1 MSKQTSVSK
10 RSYQQRASSYKR
22 NFGTPTP
29 PPGPMALPSM
39 SGAGGTS
46 FSRTT
51 YRSEIQ
57 TSGSG
62 AGGASSSGAGYSGGA
77 GFGGEERFT
86 SVRSVPLTSAP
97 VSMSE
102 INQMAGTMGSDFHSM
117 RMNEKTEM
125 QTLNTRLAG
134 FIQKVRALEQ
144 ANKVLE
150 VKLEQLQAI
159 NPERIGAM
167 YEDELA
173 RLRCQIEELQHEK
186 ANLRLQLDN
195 AYQEIEK
202 LNSKLE
208 EEIVTR
214 REIEEDLN
222 NARKDC
228 DDATLS
234 RLDLES
240 RIKALQ
246 EEIEFLNRVHNEEVS
261 ELHSRLRNTE
271 VRIDMAPGPDL
282 EALLEEMR
290 LQYENMNKRNHANS
304 ERMFQ
309 EKVTGLQEAA
319 ARNDEALRGARQ
331 EVNEVRKEMQS
342 VTFEMEALRGTNDAL
357 RRNINELEDRYNR
370 DVADYQETILSMQNE
385 CDDLKKKMAEHLRQY
400 QDLMGVKVALDMEI
414 SMYRKLLEGEESRLS
429 ESVEKM
435 KQATYKYTT
444 GAAAAASSSSSS
456 SNNRSSMMMQA
467 GSSSSQ
473 QMKQSDIDEL
483 ETITKK
489 KLVVTTIETKDGK
502 VISETEDVRELN
514 G

>member
-1 MSKQTSVSK
+1 MSKQVSK
-10 RSYQQRASSYKR
+10 KTFQQRSSSYKR
-22 NFGTPTP
+22 NFGTP
-29 PPGPMALPSM
+29 PPGPMPLPNLS
-39 SGAGGTS
+39 SLGAGTS
-46 FSRTT
+46 GSFTRTT
-51 YRSEIQ
+51 YRSEVSGGPS
-57 TSGSG
+57 TSSHFSTNQYGG
-62 AGGASSSGAGYSGGA
+62 TPAFEERVTRERHVPVGAS
-77 GFGGEERFT
+77 
-86 SVRSVPLTSAP
+86 

-102 INQMAGTMGSDFHSM
+102 INQMAGQMGVDFQQQ

-173 RLRCQIEELQHEK
+173 RLRSQIESLQHEK

-228 DDATLS
+228 DDAALS
-234 RLDLES
+234 RMDLES
-240 RIKALQ
+240 RIRALQ
-246 EEIEFLNRVHNEEVS
+246 EEIEFLNRVHNEEVT
-261 ELHSRLRNTE
+261 ELHNRLRNTE

-290 LQYENMNKRNHANS
+290 QQYENMNRRNHANT
-304 ERMFQ
+304 EKMFQ
-309 EKVTGLQEAA
+309 EKVSGLQDAA
-319 ARNDEALRGARQ
+319 IKNDEALRGARQ

-342 VTFEMEALRGTNDAL
+342 LTFEMEALRGTNEAL
-357 RRNINELEDRYNR
+357 RRSIGELEERYNR
-370 DVADYQETILSMQNE
+370 DVSDYQETILSMQNE
-385 CDDLKKKMAEHLRQY
+385 CDDLKRKMADHLRQY

-414 SMYRKLLEGEESRLS
+414 TMYRKLLEGEESRLTD
-429 ESVEKM
+429 SVEKI
-435 KQATYKYTT
+435 KQTTYKYTQGNSE
-444 GAAAAASSSSSS
+444 GAGP
-456 SNNRSSMMMQA
+456 SNMRM
-467 GSSSSQ
+467 Q
-473 QMKQSDIDEL
+473 QMTSNDIDEL

-514 G
+514 Q

>member
-1 MSKQTSVSK
+1 
-10 RSYQQRASSYKR
+10 
-22 NFGTPTP
+22 
-29 PPGPMALPSM
+29 
-39 SGAGGTS
+39 
-46 FSRTT
+46 
-51 YRSEIQ
+51 
-57 TSGSG
+57 
-62 AGGASSSGAGYSGGA
+62 
-77 GFGGEERFT
+77 
-86 SVRSVPLTSAP
+86 
-97 VSMSE
+97 
-102 INQMAGTMGSDFHSM
+102 MAGQMGVDFQQQ

-173 RLRCQIEELQHEK
+173 RLRSQIESLQHEK
-186 ANLRLQLDN
+186 ANLRIQLDN
-195 AYQEIEK
+195 AYMEIEK

-228 DDATLS
+228 DDAALS
-234 RLDLES
+234 RMDLES
-240 RIKALQ
+240 RIRALQ
-246 EEIEFLNRVHNEEVS
+246 EEIEFLNRVHNEEVT
-261 ELHSRLRNTE
+261 ELHNRLRNTE

-290 LQYENMNKRNHANS
+290 LQYENMNKRNHANT
-304 ERMFQ
+304 EKMFQ
-309 EKVTGLQEAA
+309 EKVSGLQDAA
-319 ARNDEALRGARQ
+319 VKNDEALRGARQ

-342 VTFEMEALRGTNDAL
+342 LTFEMEALRGTNEAL
-357 RRNINELEDRYNR
+357 RRSIGELEDRYNR

-385 CDDLKKKMAEHLRQY
+385 CDDLKRKMADHLRQY

-414 SMYRKLLEGEESRLS
+414 SMYRKLLEGEENRLT

-435 KQATYKYTT
+435 KAATFKYTQGNSQ
-444 GAAAAASSSSSS
+444 GAGP
-456 SNNRSSMMMQA
+456 SNMRTMTSN
-467 GSSSSQ
+467 
-473 QMKQSDIDEL
+473 DIDEL

-514 G
+514 Q

>member
-1 MSKQTSVSK
+1 MSKQVSK
-10 RSYQQRASSYKR
+10 KTFQQRSSSYKR
-22 NFGTPTP
+22 NFGTP
-29 PPGPMALPSM
+29 PPGPMPLPNLTNV
-39 SGAGGTS
+39 GAGTS
-46 FSRTT
+46 GSFTRTT
-51 YRSEIQ
+51 YRSEVNGGPS
-57 TSGSG
+57 TSSHYSTTQYGG
-62 AGGASSSGAGYSGGA
+62 TPAFEERVTRERHVPVGAS
-77 GFGGEERFT
+77 
-86 SVRSVPLTSAP
+86 

-102 INQMAGTMGSDFHSM
+102 INQMAGQMGVDFQQQ

-173 RLRCQIEELQHEK
+173 RLRSQIESLQHEK

-228 DDATLS
+228 DDAALS
-234 RLDLES
+234 RMDLES
-240 RIKALQ
+240 RIRALQ
-246 EEIEFLNRVHNEEVS
+246 EEIEFLNRVHNEEVT
-261 ELHSRLRNTE
+261 ELHNRLRNTE

-290 LQYENMNKRNHANS
+290 QQYENMNRRNHANT
-304 ERMFQ
+304 EKMFQ
-309 EKVTGLQEAA
+309 EKVSGLQDAA
-319 ARNDEALRGARQ
+319 IKNDEALRGARQ

-342 VTFEMEALRGTNDAL
+342 LTFEMEALRGTNEAL
-357 RRNINELEDRYNR
+357 RRSIGELEERYNR
-370 DVADYQETILSMQNE
+370 DVSDYQETILSMQNE
-385 CDDLKKKMAEHLRQY
+385 CDDLKRKMADHLRQY

-414 SMYRKLLEGEESRLS
+414 SMYRKLLEGEESRLT
-429 ESVEKM
+429 ESVEKI
-435 KQATYKYTT
+435 KAATFKYTQGNSD
-444 GAAAAASSSSSS
+444 GAGPSNMRMQQMS
-456 SNNRSSMMMQA
+456 SN
-467 GSSSSQ
+467 
-473 QMKQSDIDEL
+473 DIDEL

-514 G
+514 Q

>member
-1 MSKQTSVSK
+1 MSKQVSK

-29 PPGPMALPSM
+29 PPGPMPLPST
-39 SGAGGTS
+39 SGAGTS
-46 FSRTT
+46 SSYTRTT
-51 YRSEIQ
+51 YRSEIK
-57 TSGSG
+57 SGGTTTPG
-62 AGGASSSGAGYSGGA
+62 AGFSGGVRPTPSP
-77 GFGGEERFT
+77 FGGEERIT
-86 SVRSVPLTSAP
+86 SMRSIPVTSA

-102 INQMAGTMGSDFHSM
+102 INQMAGSMGSDFASM

-150 VKLEQLQAI
+150 VKLEQLQAL

-173 RLRCQIEELQHEK
+173 RLRAQIEELQHEK
-186 ANLRLQLDN
+186 SNLRIQLDN
-195 AYQEIEK
+195 AYLEIEK
-202 LNSKLE
+202 LNTKLE

-228 DDATLS
+228 DDATLG

-246 EEIEFLNRVHNEEVS
+246 EEIEFLNKVHNEEVA

-271 VRIDMAPGPDL
+271 IRIDMQPGPDL

-290 LQYENMNKRNHANS
+290 LQYENMNKRNQAS
-304 ERMFQ
+304 TEKMFQ

-319 ARNDEALRGARQ
+319 VRNDDALRSARQ

-342 VTFEMEALRGTNDAL
+342 ITFEMEALRGTNDAL
-357 RRNINELEDRYNR
+357 RRNIGELEDRYNR
-370 DVADYQETILSMQNE
+370 DTADYQETILSMQNE

-414 SMYRKLLEGEESRLS
+414 SMYRKLLEGEETRLN
-429 ESVEKM
+429 ESVEKI
-435 KQATYKYTT
+435 KAAQYKYT
-444 GAAAAASSSSSS
+444 
-456 SNNRSSMMMQA
+456 NQA
-467 GSSSSQ
+467 EVQKAGTSSQ
-473 QMKQSDIDEL
+473 MTMSAGNSSQMKQSDVDEL

>member
-1 MSKQTSVSK
+1 M
-10 RSYQQRASSYKR
+10 
-22 NFGTPTP
+22 GTN
-29 PPGPMALPSM
+29 A
-39 SGAGGTS
+39 GAGTS
-46 FSRTT
+46 GSFTRTT
-51 YRSEIQ
+51 YRSEVNGGPS
-57 TSGSG
+57 TSSHYSTSHYGG
-62 AGGASSSGAGYSGGA
+62 TPAYEERVTRERHVPVGASMG
-77 GFGGEERFT
+77 
-86 SVRSVPLTSAP
+86 
-97 VSMSE
+97 MSE
-102 INQMAGTMGSDFHSM
+102 INQTAGSMGSDFASM

-125 QTLNTRLAG
+125 QTLNTKLAG

-173 RLRCQIEELQHEK
+173 RLRSQIESLQHEK
-186 ANLRLQLDN
+186 ANLRIQLDN
-195 AYQEIEK
+195 AYMEIEK

-228 DDATLS
+228 DDAALS
-234 RLDLES
+234 RMDLES
-240 RIKALQ
+240 RIRALQ
-246 EEIEFLNRVHNEEVS
+246 EEIEFLNRVHN
-261 ELHSRLRNTE
+261 E

-290 LQYENMNKRNHANS
+290 LQYENMNKRNHANT
-304 ERMFQ
+304 EKMFQ
-309 EKVTGLQEAA
+309 EKVSGLQDAA
-319 ARNDEALRGARQ
+319 VKNDEALRGARQ

-342 VTFEMEALRGTNDAL
+342 LTFEMEALRGTNEAL
-357 RRNINELEDRYNR
+357 RRSIGELEDRYNR

-385 CDDLKKKMAEHLRQY
+385 CDDLKRKMADHLRQY

-414 SMYRKLLEGEESRLS
+414 SMYRKLLEGEENRLT

-435 KQATYKYTT
+435 KAATFKYTQGNSQ
-444 GAAAAASSSSSS
+444 GAGP
-456 SNNRSSMMMQA
+456 SNMRTMTSN
-467 GSSSSQ
+467 
-473 QMKQSDIDEL
+473 DIDEL

-514 G
+514 Q

>member
-1 MSKQTSVSK
+1 M
-10 RSYQQRASSYKR
+10 RSI
-22 NFGTPTP
+22 P
-29 PPGPMALPSM
+29 
-39 SGAGGTS
+39 
-46 FSRTT
+46 
-51 YRSEIQ
+51 
-57 TSGSG
+57 
-62 AGGASSSGAGYSGGA
+62 
-77 GFGGEERFT
+77 
-86 SVRSVPLTSAP
+86 VTSA

-102 INQMAGTMGSDFHSM
+102 INQMAGSMGSDFASM

-150 VKLEQLQAI
+150 VKLEQLQAL

-173 RLRCQIEELQHEK
+173 RLRAQIEELQHEK
-186 ANLRLQLDN
+186 SNLRIQLDN
-195 AYQEIEK
+195 AYLEIEK
-202 LNSKLE
+202 LNTKLE

-228 DDATLS
+228 DDATLG

-246 EEIEFLNRVHNEEVS
+246 EEIEFLNKVHNEEVA

-271 VRIDMAPGPDL
+271 IRIDTQPGPDL

-290 LQYENMNKRNHANS
+290 IQYENMNKRNVAS
-304 ERMFQ
+304 TEKMFQ

-319 ARNDEALRGARQ
+319 VRNDDALRSARQ

-342 VTFEMEALRGTNDAL
+342 ITFEMEALRGTNDAL
-357 RRNINELEDRYNR
+357 RRNIGELEDRYNR
-370 DVADYQETILSMQNE
+370 DTADYQETILSMQNE

-414 SMYRKLLEGEESRLS
+414 SMYRKLLEGEETRLN
-429 ESVEKM
+429 ESVEKI
-435 KQATYKYTT
+435 KAAQYKYT
-444 GAAAAASSSSSS
+444 
-456 SNNRSSMMMQA
+456 NQA
-467 GSSSSQ
+467 EVQKAGTSSQ
-473 QMKQSDIDEL
+473 MTMSAGNSSQMKQSDVDEL

>member
-1 MSKQTSVSK
+1 VSK
-10 RSYQQRASSYKR
+10 KTFQQRSSSYKR
-22 NFGTPTP
+22 SFGTP
-29 PPGPMALPSM
+29 PPGPMPLPNLTNL
-39 SGAGGTS
+39 GAGTS
-46 FSRTT
+46 GSFTRTT
-51 YRSEIQ
+51 YRSEVNGGPS
-57 TSGSG
+57 TSSHYSTTQY
-62 AGGASSSGAGYSGGA
+62 GGAPA
-77 GFGGEERFT
+77 FEERVT
-86 SVRSVPLTSAP
+86 RERHVPVGAS

-102 INQMAGTMGSDFHSM
+102 INQMAGQMGVDFQQQ

-173 RLRCQIEELQHEK
+173 RLRSQIESLQHEK

-228 DDATLS
+228 DDAALS
-234 RLDLES
+234 RMDLES
-240 RIKALQ
+240 RIRALQ
-246 EEIEFLNRVHNEEVS
+246 EEIEFLNRVHNEEVT
-261 ELHSRLRNTE
+261 ELHNRLRNTE
-271 VRIDMAPGPDL
+271 IRIDTAPGPDL

-290 LQYENMNKRNHANS
+290 QQYENMNRRNHANT
-304 ERMFQ
+304 EKMFQ
-309 EKVTGLQEAA
+309 EKVSGLQDAA
-319 ARNDEALRGARQ
+319 IKNDEALRGARQ

-342 VTFEMEALRGTNDAL
+342 LTFEMEALRGTNEAL
-357 RRNINELEDRYNR
+357 RRSIGELEERYNR
-370 DVADYQETILSMQNE
+370 DVSDYQETILSMQNE
-385 CDDLKKKMAEHLRQY
+385 CDDLKRKMADHLRQY

-414 SMYRKLLEGEESRLS
+414 SMYRKLLEGEESRLT
-429 ESVEKM
+429 ESVEKI
-435 KQATYKYTT
+435 KAATFKYTQ
-444 GAAAAASSSSSS
+444 GSIEEAGP
-456 SNNRSSMMMQA
+456 SNMRMR
-467 GSSSSQ
+467 
-473 QMKQSDIDEL
+473 QMTSNDIDEL

-514 G
+514 Q

>member
-1 MSKQTSVSK
+1 MSKQVSK
-10 RSYQQRASSYKR
+10 KTFQQRSSSYKR
-22 NFGTPTP
+22 NFGTP
-29 PPGPMALPSM
+29 PPGPMPLPNLTNL
-39 SGAGGTS
+39 GAGTS
-46 FSRTT
+46 GSFTRTT
-51 YRSEIQ
+51 YRSEVNGGPS
-57 TSGSG
+57 TSSHYSTSHYEGTP
-62 AGGASSSGAGYSGGA
+62 AYEERVTRERHVPVGAS
-77 GFGGEERFT
+77 
-86 SVRSVPLTSAP
+86 

-102 INQMAGTMGSDFHSM
+102 INQMAGQMGVDFQQQ

-173 RLRCQIEELQHEK
+173 RLRSQIESLQHEK
-186 ANLRLQLDN
+186 ANLRIQLDN
-195 AYQEIEK
+195 AYMEIEK
-202 LNSKLE
+202 LNGKLE

-228 DDATLS
+228 DDAALS
-234 RLDLES
+234 RMDLES
-240 RIKALQ
+240 RIRALQ
-246 EEIEFLNRVHNEEVS
+246 EEIEFLNRVHNEEVT
-261 ELHSRLRNTE
+261 ELHNRLRNTE

-290 LQYENMNKRNHANS
+290 LQYENMNKRNHANT
-304 ERMFQ
+304 EKMFQ
-309 EKVTGLQEAA
+309 EKVSGLQDAA
-319 ARNDEALRGARQ
+319 VKNDEALRGARQ

-342 VTFEMEALRGTNDAL
+342 LTFEMEALRGTNEAL
-357 RRNINELEDRYNR
+357 RRSIGELEDRYNR
-370 DVADYQETILSMQNE
+370 DVSDYQETILSMQNE
-385 CDDLKKKMAEHLRQY
+385 CDDLKRKMADHLRQY

-414 SMYRKLLEGEESRLS
+414 SMYRKLLEGEENRLT

-435 KQATYKYTT
+435 KAATFKYTQGNSQ
-444 GAAAAASSSSSS
+444 GAGP
-456 SNNRSSMMMQA
+456 SNMRT
-467 GSSSSQ
+467 Q
-473 QMKQSDIDEL
+473 QMTSNDIDEL

-514 G
+514 Q